1 DEAQRLADH
10 ADDMSNLHL
19 WVDDAPGITMAEIR
33 AKARRLARER
43 PLGLMVMD
51 YIGLISAVGKVE
63 SRQIEIA
70 QYSRALKML
79 AKELDCPVVVVVQ
92 LSRQAEMN
100 GAPRLHH
107 L

>member
-1 DEAQRLADH
+1 
-10 ADDMSNLHL
+10 
-19 WVDDAPGITMAEIR
+19 
-33 AKARRLARER
+33 
-43 PLGLMVMD
+43 
-51 YIGLISAVGKVE
+51 KVE

-107 L
+107 LRESGALEQDADKVLLLSRSDGGDLTVDLAKNRSGQLGSVELTP